1 MYCIILWRQTLF
13 SQVTQ
18 NESGHFE
25 CYPLLCC
32 LLKASRFASH
42 CLYKLKAVLNA
53 DPAQLMR
60 GSLQN
65 LHEMMLSNG
74 WHKNVAC
81 NPPAQTLGVN
91 MPAPPFSQRLLPVQT
106 IALPLPEKHNDSSA
120 IFSSRCL
127 GCLRPIKQPG
137 TALIISFI
145 HIVVR
150 HLSLRLYFCGLK
162 LVPLTHFVPSVLRI
176 LGVMISELLLF
187 ACIDVCLSTLELDT
201 CCWLKQKRSFI

>member
-1 MYCIILWRQTLF
+1 MEQ
-13 SQVTQ
+13 
-18 NESGHFE
+18 GHFD

-32 LLKASRFASH
+32 LSKASRFGSH

-53 DPAQLMR
+53 APARLMR

-81 NPPAQTLGVN
+81 NPPVQTLGVN

-106 IALPLPEKHNDSSA
+106 IPLPPLTPLPPWKHNDSSA
-120 IFSSRCL
+120 IFSSRFL
-127 GCLRPIKQPG
+127 GCLRPMKQPG

-145 HIVVR
+145 HIVGKTP
-150 HLSLRLYFCGLK
+150 LSSSLFLWTETCA
-162 LVPLTHFVPSVLRI
+162 THKFSHCARSDFWVWSLEMNSV
-176 LGVMISELLLF
+176 GFELWVG
-187 ACIDVCLSTLELDT
+187 AVCLHACMFVHT
-201 CCWLKQKRSFI
+201 QY

>member
-1 MYCIILWRQTLF
+1 MEQ
-13 SQVTQ
+13 
-18 NESGHFE
+18 GHFD

-32 LLKASRFASH
+32 LLKASRFGSH

-53 DPAQLMR
+53 APAQLMR

-81 NPPAQTLGVN
+81 NPPVQTLGVN

-106 IALPLPEKHNDSSA
+106 ISPPPWKHNDSSA
-120 IFSSRCL
+120 LFSSRIL
-127 GCLRPIKQPG
+127 GCLRPMKQPG

-145 HIVVR
+145 HIVGKTP
-150 HLSLRLYFCGLK
+150 LSSLFLWTETCATHTFCTERAQNFGCDAWKWIRWILSEG
-162 LVPLTHFVPSVLRI
+162 FV
-176 LGVMISELLLF
+176 LF
-187 ACIDVCLSTLELDT
+187 VCMVV
-201 CCWLKQKRSFI
+201 QY